1 MVHLLPLLA
10 LATTALAVKSDATC
24 YFVNGN
30 IASADVPCNTSAE
43 ITTCC
48 NKNDICLS
56 NGLCYLQS
64 QGNHPVMSRGSCTD
78 QNWGGACKSAEP
90 CARWNQGTGYWVV
103 NAVDDQYCCGNVVS
117 ISNNSIECA
126 VDRAFTVPI
135 GTVMPGVAALA
146 NYTKSSS
153 ASTSSG
159 SSSSN
164 SSSSGDSSGDH
175 SDATS
180 ANNHDQSARLAIGLG
195 LGLPLGLIAGAALI
209 WGAWERKQ
217 GTASKRELE
226 ALKASLATGVPSS
239 GMGYN
244 QQYGHGY
251 APVPARP
258 PTEMGANPVP
268 VSELDSTGA
277 KDATRR

>member
-1 MVHLLPLLA
+1 MLRLLPLLA
-10 LATTALAVKSDATC
+10 LVATSVAVKSDATC

-30 IASADVPCNTSAE
+30 IATADVPCNTSAE

-90 CARWNQGTGYWVV
+90 CARWNQGTGYRVV
-103 NAVDDQYCCGNVVS
+103 NAIDDQYCCGNVVS
-117 ISNNSIECA
+117 IDNTSIECA

-146 NYTKSSS
+146 NYTKSS
-153 ASTSSG
+153 ASSTA
-159 SSSSN
+159 SSSD
-164 SSSSGDSSGDH
+164 SSSSGNNSSN
-175 SDATS
+175 TS
-180 ANNHDQSARLAIGLG
+180 GEASADNNDQSARLAIGLG
-195 LGLPLGLIAGAALI
+195 LGLPLGLIAGSALI

-217 GTASKRELE
+217 RTASRRELE
-226 ALKASLATGVPSS
+226 ALKTSLAAASPQS

-244 QQYGHGY
+244 YHDGHGY
-251 APVPARP
+251 TQVPAMP
-258 PTEMGANPVP
+258 PTELGQYSVP
-268 VSELDSTGA
+268 ASELDSSGA
-277 KDATRR
+277 KDSTRR